1 MSKYVIV
8 TTLMVLTLLVACE
21 RKIDSEDPVRSA
33 PTMIPIPANLMAVID
48 DGTVTLNW
56 ELVDSS
62 DAAWFRVYI
71 AESEEGEY
79 LLHDSTATFS
89 ITLSDLLLNQQS
101 FLRVTTVTTNNVE
114 SQPSL
119 AVSAISTH
127 FSININNNSEYTN
140 LRDIQVRFISGV
152 SALYVQISEQQDFSG
167 ATWESFG
174 ASKSFEL
181 SEDDGVKTVYARLQ
195 FADGSET
202 GQPLSDEIT
211 LDTYA
216 EIETLYFYPPDGNIP
231 MVVGDE
237 ATLRM
242 NAGESGGV
250 ALVSY
255 GSGQIIELYD
265 NGTNGDVVADDGTYT
280 NRYTVPYGAYAFN
293 EVVTGSFTDIAGNRA
308 DEVTTEILM
317 NINSIPTPVS
327 LGVNAD
333 IVSNSVVFTW
343 STSLASDFESYRL
356 FRNSQSPVETTA
368 SLVAIFMSSGTT
380 EYETTYSSG
389 EYRLFVFDRHGAFAG
404 SNERSV
410 P

>member
-8 TTLMVLTLLVACE
+8 ATLMVLTLLVACE
-21 RKIDSEDPVRSA
+21 RQIDSMDPVRST
-33 PTMIPIPANLMAVID
+33 PTMIPIPTNLMAVID
-48 DGTVTLNW
+48 DGTVTLSW

-79 LLHDSTATFS
+79 LLHDSTTTFS
-89 ITLSDLLLNQQS
+89 ITQSDLLLNQQV
-101 FLRVTTVTTNNVE
+101 FLRVTTVTTADVE

-127 FSININNNSEYTN
+127 FSININNNSELTN

-152 SALYVQISEQQDFSG
+152 SALYVQISEQQDFSD

-216 EIETLYFYPPDGNIP
+216 EIDILYFYPPDGNIP

-242 NAGESGGV
+242 NAGESGGE

-308 DEVTTEILM
+308 DEVTAETPM
-317 NINSIPTPVS
+317 NISSTPEPVDLAVS
-327 LGVNAD
+327 FGVSYST
-333 IVSNSVVFTW
+333 IVFTW
-343 STSLASDFESYRL
+343 TTSGEIGFESYRL
-356 FRNSQSPVETTA
+356 MKVEPSDDINLMIATE
-368 SLVAIFMSSGTT
+368 SSNNRFEMSSPSA
-380 EYETTYSSG
+380 SSSF
-389 EYRLFVFDRHGAFAG
+389 YISVFNHHGASAV
-404 SNERSV
+404 SDTVNS